1 MGPYIKQKIW
11 TLNYLK
17 SVAKKSLTQVMNAP
31 VVAVTGQSPAILF
44 AVTNVAQCKRTG
56 WTTVRCAIPGVMEKS
71 QHPVFGTYAK
81 WSLEISGKDEP

>member
-17 SVAKKSLTQVMNAP
+17 SVVKKSLTQVMNVL
-31 VVAVTGQSPAILF
+31 VVAVTAQSPVILF

-56 WTTVRCAIPGVMEKS
+56 WITVQCVTLGVMGKS
-71 QHPVFGTYAK
+71 QHPAFGTYAK
-81 WSLEISGKDEP
+81 RSLEASGKDEP